1 MLNSRAGALSAL
13 LTAHLGNNMTEGSA
27 VTRMSAL
34 MTSAPQID
42 WNKLDQIAALPMG
55 GRVKLNPW
63 DDKVELVKSQPVA
76 ITSARDKMPFE
87 VTPFFPRLT
96 RTGTTDNGGASGN
109 AANSASAPTTA
120 ASATSN

>member
-1 MLNSRAGALSAL
+1 
-13 LTAHLGNNMTEGSA
+13 
-27 VTRMSAL
+27 

-42 WNKLDQIAALPMG
+42 WNKLDQIAALPLG

-96 RTGTTDNGGASGN
+96 RTGTTDGTNTNGN
-109 AANSASAPTTA
+109 AANTAPSAATTA
-120 ASATSN
+120 DNTKPAN

>member
-1 MLNSRAGALSAL
+1 
-13 LTAHLGNNMTEGSA
+13 MTEGA
-27 VTRMSAL
+27 NVTRMSSL
-34 MTSAPQID
+34 MGSAPQID

-63 DDKVELVKSQPVA
+63 DDKVDLVKSQPVA

-96 RTGTTDNGGASGN
+96 RTGATDNSGTAGS
-109 AANSASAPTTA
+109 AANTTPAPTSA
-120 ASATSN
+120 ANTNPPSN

>member
-1 MLNSRAGALSAL
+1 MAEGA
-13 LTAHLGNNMTEGSA
+13 A
-27 VTRMSAL
+27 VTRMSQL
-34 MTSAPQID
+34 MGSAPQVD

-96 RTGTTDNGGASGN
+96 RTGTTDTNGTNGN
-109 AANSASAPTTA
+109 AASSAPAPTTA
-120 ASATSN
+120 ASTKTN